1 MRFTGTRIAT
11 NCGQRY
17 KPGKVVA
24 ANIEIMCINK
34 TTPQCLHE
42 RIRRLLE
49 ACIPDGS
56 SWMLSQPQAIAEID
70 ACKANFFVSTD
81 NQVVR
86 VVVATTSAGHKYLK
100 TEHDDEHP
108 DTLLSLPE
116 NPRGCSYTW

>member
-11 NCGQRY
+11 NSGQRF
-17 KPGKVVA
+17 KLEKVVA
-24 ANIEIMCINK
+24 ADIEIMCINK
-34 TTPQCLHE
+34 TTRQCLHE
-42 RIRRLLE
+42 RIRS
-49 ACIPDGS
+49 IGGVHPDGS

-86 VVVATTSAGHKYLK
+86 VVVATTAAGHKYLK